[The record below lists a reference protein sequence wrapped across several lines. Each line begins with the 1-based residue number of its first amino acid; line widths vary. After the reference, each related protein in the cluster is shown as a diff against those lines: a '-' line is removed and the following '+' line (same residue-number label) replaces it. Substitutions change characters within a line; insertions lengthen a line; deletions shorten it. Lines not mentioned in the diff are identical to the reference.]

1 MDFEDSLEDICQD
14 QAAEYHGE
22 DEEKAKIEADP
33 DDELDGD
40 CDDAKGDKEEK
51 TNYEDDEPADELDDD
66 NGNPKGDKADC
77 TNYEGYEAAAEVG
90 KEGEEDT
97 ENEEYNADV
106 TEMVE
111 DFAKVV
117 LGKRNQGIENQEKTI
132 KVELQSTTM

>member
-40 CDDAKGDKEEK
+40 YDDAKGDKEEK

-77 TNYEGYEAAAEVG
+77 TNYEGDEAAAE
-90 KEGEEDT
+90 
-97 ENEEYNADV
+97 
-106 TEMVE
+106 
-111 DFAKVV
+111 VV
-117 LGKRNQGIENQEKTI
+117 LGKRNQGIENQEKTT